1 MPIRV
6 LVVDDSS
13 FMRKQLSKI
22 INAAPDLEVVG
33 AAEDATS
40 ARDLLKTVNPD
51 VITLDVQMPGMNGL
65 EFLERLM
72 QKRPMPVIMVSTLT
86 QEGSETTLKALEL
99 GAVDFIGK
107 PRADTLKEY
116 AQELTEKIR
125 VAKGAHFRV
134 SARVK
139 GVKGVAGTLAT
150 STKPVPGK
158 AALPPPPPRVGTHPV
173 ASSRGKH
180 YPVGPGGGKV
190 IFLGASTGGTEAIK
204 KVLIG
209 MPADCPPILIV
220 QHMPETF
227 SSVFAGNLDKV
238 CQARVIEAQGGEVV
252 EGGTV
257 YITRGGHHMQVRKDG
272 ERLYTEL
279 VQTPPVNGHRPSVDV
294 LFDSAAAVMGKQ
306 AVGIILTGMGRDGA
320 QGLLSM
326 RKAGARTFGQDEA
339 SCVVYGMPREAF
351 LLGAVEEVADIY
363 QITPRVLSLFR

>member
-13 FMRKQLSKI
+13 FMRKQLSRI
-22 INAAPDLEVVG
+22 ISAYPDLEVVG
-33 AAEDATS
+33 VAEDAAS

-72 QKRPMPVIMVSTLT
+72 QKRPMPVVMVSSLT

-99 GAVDFIGK
+99 GAVDFISK

-116 AQELTEKIR
+116 GQELAEKIR
-125 VAKGAHFRV
+125 VAKSAHVRTG
-134 SARVK
+134 SPRAK
-139 GVKGVAGTLAT
+139 ATIPTT
-150 STKPVPGK
+150 STQAKPAGK
-158 AALPPPPPRVGTHPV
+158 LLPPAPPRVGTHPV
-173 ASSRGKH
+173 ASSGGKH

-209 MPADCPPILIV
+209 MPANCPPILIV

-238 CQARVIEAQGGEVV
+238 CPAKVVEAQGGEVV

-257 YITRGGHHMQVRKDG
+257 YITRGGHHMQVRKEGD
-272 ERLYTEL
+272 RLYTEL

-294 LFDSAAAVMGKQ
+294 LFESAAAVMGKQ

-326 RKAGARTFGQDEA
+326 RKAGAKTFGQDEA
-339 SCVVYGMPREAF
+339 SSVVYGMPREAF

-363 QITPRVLSLFR
+363 QITPKVLSLFR